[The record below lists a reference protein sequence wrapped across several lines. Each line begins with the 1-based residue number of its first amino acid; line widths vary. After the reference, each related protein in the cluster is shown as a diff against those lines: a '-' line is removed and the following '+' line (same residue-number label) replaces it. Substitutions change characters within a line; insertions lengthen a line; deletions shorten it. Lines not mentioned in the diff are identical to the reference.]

1 MPEEVRTTNQT
12 TGGQKGVKLERF
24 DLIPVRPLIAVSRL
38 YGFGAEKYAARNW
51 EKGYEWSKSF
61 GALQRHAW
69 AFWGGEDLIQQNEAG
84 DDPTAGMPHMA
95 AVAFH
100 AFALMEWPVTH
111 PELDDRPTAESTVD
125 PRHPKLGDYPC
136 VSNRNQ
142 RRYRLYGPCDGGSVY
157 EFEDGE
163 RQAWPEGM
171 YP

>member
-1 MPEEVRTTNQT
+1 MPEEVRTTNEA

-38 YGFGAEKYAARNW
+38 YGFGAEKYAPRNW

-100 AFALMEWPVTH
+100 AFALIEWTDTH
-111 PELDDRPTAESTVD
+111 PELDDRPK
-125 PRHPKLGDYPC
+125 P
-136 VSNRNQ
+136 
-142 RRYRLYGPCDGGSVY
+142 
-157 EFEDGE
+157 
-163 RQAWPEGM
+163 
-171 YP
+171 